1 MPELQ
6 EQIETLGKAVEEF
19 KAGVAKQVQ
28 EHAKGVFEP
37 LLEEKLKRINDVI
50 SETQTNISAQ
60 QKAIDEM
67 VAKGA
72 RPGEN
77 GRTAD
82 SNKAHTDAFVKYLRT
97 GEDSGLA
104 EIQRKAM
111 TVNSD
116 PNGGYFVPVDHS
128 GRIVQKVFETTPFRQ
143 ICNVDTTTRDIY
155 EGETDRDEVTSGW
168 VGEVTSRTDTATST
182 VGKYQ
187 IQIGE
192 IYAMPKISQKLLDD
206 ADRDVAM
213 WLEQKLA
220 DKFSRAQN
228 SAFAIGNGVN
238 KPYGITAYTTAA
250 TADSSRS
257 WGVLEH
263 IAAGA
268 SGAFTSTT
276 PQDKIYDMIYALKAD
291 YRQGATWIMP
301 KAVLLLIRKFK
312 DGQNNFIW
320 QPSYVAGQPSTL
332 GGYPVVESEDMPA
345 VAANSLSAAFG
356 NFMRGYTIV
365 DRKGIST
372 LRDPFTSK
380 GNIVFYSTAR
390 VGGAV
395 VDFEAIKLLKFA
407 TS

>member
-6 EQIETLGKAVEEF
+6 DQIETLGKAVEEF
-19 KAGVAKQVQ
+19 KSGVAQQVK

-37 LLEEKLKRINDVI
+37 LLDEKLAKLND
-50 SETQTNISAQ
+50 TISAMQ
-60 QKAIDEM
+60 TEIATHQKAVDDMI
-67 VAKGA
+67 AKGA

-77 GRTAD
+77 GRGHD
-82 SNKAHTDAFVKYLRT
+82 ENKAHGEAFMKYLRT
-97 GEDSGLA
+97 GESADLDS
-104 EIQRKAM
+104 IQRKAM

-116 PNGGYFVPVDHS
+116 PNGGYFVPIDRA
-128 GRIVQKVFETTPFRQ
+128 GRIVQKVFDTTPFRQ
-143 ICNVDTTTRDIY
+143 ICGTDTTTRDIY
-155 EGETDRDEVTSGW
+155 EGETDRDEFTSGW
-168 VGEVTSRTDTATST
+168 VGEVTSRTTTATPV

-187 IQIGE
+187 IHIGE
-192 IYAMPKISQKLLDD
+192 IYALPTISQKLLDD

-213 WLEQKLA
+213 WLEEKLSQ
-220 DKFSRAQN
+220 KFSRAQN
-228 SAFAIGNGVN
+228 NAFAVGNGVN
-238 KPYGITAYTTAA
+238 KPFGITAYTTAA

-268 SGAFTSTT
+268 SGAFTGTT

-291 YRQGATWIMP
+291 YRQGATWVMP

-312 DGQNNFIW
+312 DSQNNFIW

-356 NFMRGYTIV
+356 NFKRGYAIV

-380 GNIVFYSTAR
+380 GNVIFYSTAR

-407 TS
+407 SS